1 MWPNPQEIAE
11 KLYKKKQMFLVS
23 LAIVK
28 LKMNFETLNFLSLF
42 FCIYIKMGKKEPFL
56 ERMDTFERKQ
66 HYNAP
71 CAISCPGILY

>member
-28 LKMNFETLNFLSLF
+28 LKMNFWNLELFIPIFLYL
-42 FCIYIKMGKKEPFL
+42 YKNGK
-56 ERMDTFERKQ
+56 
-66 HYNAP
+66 
-71 CAISCPGILY
+71 

>member
-28 LKMNFETLNFLSLF
+28 LKMNFWNLELFIPIFLYLYNNGKEGTF
-42 FCIYIKMGKKEPFL
+42 FGENGYIWKKAAL
-56 ERMDTFERKQ
+56 
-66 HYNAP
+66 
-71 CAISCPGILY
+71 